1 MRFILQV
8 YMRNSPA
15 AVAALEEEAR
25 QAVFAEYEALSRD
38 PVVVEANQLVTPDTA
53 TVVEVLGGE
62 TTVAAGP
69 VSSEPLGG
77 YYLIEVPD
85 REAASA
91 FAARIPAAR
100 LGGAV
105 EVRGLVAR

>member
-15 AVAALEEEAR
+15 AVAALDEGER

-38 PVVVEANQLVTPDTA
+38 PAVVEANQLLAPDTA
-53 TVVEVLGGE
+53 TVVEFLAGE
-62 TTVAAGP
+62 PTVAAGP
-69 VSSEPLGG
+69 ASPEPLGG
-77 YYLIEVPD
+77 YYLIEAPD
-85 REAASA
+85 REEASA

-105 EVRGLVAR
+105 EVRELVER